1 MKKYGYLLACSL
13 FIIVIG
19 LLLMIIDVNSLEVID
34 GLPSNFTSSTKIYEY
49 DENTK
54 IYLKYNSN
62 KVKIISNE
70 NIEGIKIEIT
80 YFEDYDNLNIV
91 ETMTKE
97 AMILEISDVRNYHF
111 YRVLSDLIG
120 NLGKRKLYNYS
131 SLYDAN
137 ITVYAN
143 SSYVKNVIVNG

>member
-1 MKKYGYLLACSL
+1 MKKYGYLLGCSL

-19 LLLMIIDVNSLEVID
+19 LLLTIIDVNSLEVID
-34 GLPSNFTSSTKIYEY
+34 GLPNNFTSSTKVYEY

-70 NIEGIKIEIT
+70 NIEGIKIEVT

-97 AMILEISDVRNYHF
+97 AMILEISDARNYHF

-137 ITVYAN
+137 IIVYAN